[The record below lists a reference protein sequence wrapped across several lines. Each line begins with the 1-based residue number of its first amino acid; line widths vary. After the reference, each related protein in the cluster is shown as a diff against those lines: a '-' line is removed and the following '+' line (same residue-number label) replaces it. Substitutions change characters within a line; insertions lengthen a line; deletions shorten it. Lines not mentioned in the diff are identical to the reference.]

1 MYRRTW
7 TPSNTIGNKEI
18 STIHFYD
25 SGILCGT
32 LVNDTWNCWEI
43 ISREK
48 DLSGCIH
55 EILKLMPQ
63 DYVPFHIIHS
73 ESSPVYEI
81 SQDRILIPE
90 WTIQVQPFQAEKAVS
105 QKPVLQK
112 QIVPSQKQAPHQQIV
127 SGPRAL
133 AHGPQVQQHA
143 HRVQQHGPQAL
154 APDRLAHSVKAHHAQ
169 YSVVEESP
177 RIAPR
182 PPPRPVRPPIPEEDE
197 VSQQMLI
204 QASREPLAKRQKK
217 AKKSN
222 ERQKGFQHQSQ
233 QGLVDVKGLS
243 SSAQKAG
250 AQQVQLQQ
258 SQAQL
263 PLQKMMEPYPSVTA
277 QQSSSQA
284 QSQRVAARRNPCKG
298 KPVTAELTNPSST
311 NSA

>member
-7 TPSNTIGNKEI
+7 TPTNLIGCKEI

-32 LVNDTWNCWEI
+32 LVNDTWTCWEV

-55 EILKLMPQ
+55 EILKIMPQ

-90 WTIQVQPFQAEKAVS
+90 WIIQVHPFQVQKPLAAVQAEKNDPQALANRHS
-105 QKPVLQK
+105 QKPAL
-112 QIVPSQKQAPHQQIV
+112 HQQIV
-127 SGPRAL
+127 SGHQA
-133 AHGPQVQQHA
+133 
-143 HRVQQHGPQAL
+143 QQHGPQAQQHGVQ
-154 APDRLAHSVKAHHAQ
+154 AHSVKAHHAQ
-169 YSVVEESP
+169 YSVVEELP

-197 VSQQMLI
+197 VSQQMLAK
-204 QASREPLAKRQKK
+204 ASEKKPLAKRQKK

-222 ERQKGFQHQSQ
+222 ERQKGSQHQSQ
-233 QGLVDVKGLS
+233 QGLVDVKGLKAS
-243 SSAQKAG
+243 VQKVG
-250 AQQVQLQQ
+250 VQQVPLQQ

-263 PLQKMMEPYPSVTA
+263 PLQKMMEPYPSVA
-277 QQSSSQA
+277 APQSSSQA
-284 QSQRVAARRNPCKG
+284 QQQRLAGRRNLCKG

>member
-90 WTIQVQPFQAEKAVS
+90 WTIQVHPFQVQKPAAPVQAEKHDPQELANPSQKLAVHQAQRPVS
-105 QKPVLQK
+105 QKPAL
-112 QIVPSQKQAPHQQIV
+112 HQQRV
-127 SGPRAL
+127 S
-133 AHGPQVQQHA
+133 
-143 HRVQQHGPQAL
+143 GPQAL
-154 APDRLAHSVKAHHAQ
+154 APDRQAHSVKAHHAQ
-169 YSVVEESP
+169 YSVMEESP
-177 RIAPR
+177 RIAAR

-284 QSQRVAARRNPCKG
+284 QSQRVAARRNLRKG